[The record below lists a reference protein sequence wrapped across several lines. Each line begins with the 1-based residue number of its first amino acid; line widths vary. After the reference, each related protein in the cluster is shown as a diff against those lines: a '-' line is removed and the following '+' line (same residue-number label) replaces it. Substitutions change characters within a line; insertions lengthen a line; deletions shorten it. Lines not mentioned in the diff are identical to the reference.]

1 VPLRDI
7 VLTAIIAGL
16 LPVIF
21 RRPEVGV
28 LTWTWLGMMNPHR
41 LTWSFAYSLP
51 FAMLVG
57 VATLASLF
65 MWKEPKRIPV
75 TPTTVLLI
83 LFILWMTVTTLFAM
97 EPAAAWP
104 EWKRMIKVQLM
115 VFVTMMVMQSRER
128 LHWLVWVMVLSIGFY
143 GLKGGIFTVRT
154 GGESMVLGPEGGFM
168 DMNTTTGLAFVM
180 TLPLMRYLQL
190 NSENKWVRRGLVVLM
205 LTTAVAILGTQSR
218 GALLAAIAMGGFLW
232 LKSRYKMVTTVVM
245 VVAIPVMLSM
255 MPQIWWDRM
264 ATMQN
269 YEQDGSA
276 MGRINA
282 WHFAYNI
289 AKERPITGGGY
300 NVFTRPLFQKYAPV
314 PLDFH
319 DAHSIYFEVL
329 GEHGF
334 VGLVLFLILLW
345 LAWRTGSWII
355 KQAKTRKDLT
365 WARDLASMTQVSI
378 VGYAVGGAFLGLA
391 YFDFYYN
398 LISLLVLAQ
407 VIVKKQL
414 EQKTGPVDT
423 PIAFPS
429 LGGPGEKKRF
439 GNVRV

>member
-7 VLTAIIAGL
+7 VLTATIAGL
-16 LPVIF
+16 LPFILF
-21 RRPEVGV
+21 RPELGV
-28 LTWTWLGMMNPHR
+28 LTWTWLSLMNPHR
-41 LTWSFAYSLP
+41 LTWDFAYRLP
-51 FAMLVG
+51 FAMVVG
-57 VATLASLF
+57 AATLASLLIS
-65 MWKEPKRIPV
+65 KEPKRMPI
-75 TPTTVLLI
+75 TPTTVVLI
-83 LFILWMTVTTLFAM
+83 LFILWMSLTTLFAM
-97 EPAAAWP
+97 EPVAAWP

-128 LHWLVWVMVLSIGFY
+128 LHWLVWVIVLSLGFY
-143 GLKGGIFTVRT
+143 GFKGGIFTVRT
-154 GGESMVLGPEGGFM
+154 GGQSMVLGPDGSFI
-168 DMNTTTGLAFVM
+168 DMNTTTGLALVM

-190 NSENKWVRRGLVVLM
+190 NTENKWVRRGLVVLM
-205 LTTAVAILGTQSR
+205 LTTAIAILGTQSR

-232 LKSRYKMVTTVVM
+232 LKSRYKMVTTIVM
-245 VVAIPVMLSM
+245 IVAIPVMLSM
-255 MPQIWWDRM
+255 MPQTWWDRM
-264 ATMQN
+264 ATIQN

-276 MGRINA
+276 LGRINA

-289 AKERPITGGGY
+289 AKERPIHGGGY
-300 NVFTRPLFQKYAPV
+300 NVFTPELFQRYAPD
-314 PLDFH
+314 PLNFH

-334 VGLVLFLILLW
+334 VGLTLFLILMW

-355 KQAKTRKDLT
+355 KQAKTRKDVT

-414 EQKTGPVDT
+414 EQNTETVNTPV
-423 PIAFPS
+423 ALPS
-429 LGGPGEKKRF
+429 ASARGEKRRF
-439 GNVRV
+439 GNVEV